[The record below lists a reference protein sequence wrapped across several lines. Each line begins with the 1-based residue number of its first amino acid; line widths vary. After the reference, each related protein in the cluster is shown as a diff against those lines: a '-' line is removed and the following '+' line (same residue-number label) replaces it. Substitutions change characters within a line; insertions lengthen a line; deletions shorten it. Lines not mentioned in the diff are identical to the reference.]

1 VTATSAGK
9 VIGRIHVQP
18 TEQPT
23 LRIPLRPDAGGA
35 CNVTFTMKQ
44 LRVPARVQPGNT
56 DSRRLG
62 AHFFAIDYTR

>member
-1 VTATSAGK
+1 
-9 VIGRIHVQP
+9 
-18 TEQPT
+18 
-23 LRIPLRPDAGGA
+23 
-35 CNVTFTMKQ
+35 MKQ